1 MKKVWKWVI
10 GIVLGL
16 FVLAVLVGVGFMA
29 FRGFHAVRVQDGYTR
44 GWSQQGPG
52 RMPNDGFGLPMR
64 GPGMMDRGG
73 MMPFLGFIGGLVCL
87 GILVLIGLGII
98 WLVRAT
104 HKSARVESPAT
115 SMDPA
120 EMPAPTMDTCK
131 KCGKPIQAEWNNCPY
146 CGKKV

>member
-10 GIVLGL
+10 GIVIGL
-16 FVLAVLVGVGFMA
+16 VVLAVLVGVGFMV
-29 FRGFHAVRVQDGYTR
+29 FRGFHTVRIQNGYSR

-52 RMPNDGFGLPMR
+52 MMPNNGFGLQMR
-64 GPGMMDRGG
+64 GSGMMGRGG
-73 MMPFLGFIGGLVCL
+73 MMPFGGFIGGLVCL

-104 HKSARVESPAT
+104 RKSTRVDSPA
-115 SMDPA
+115 SI
-120 EMPAPTMDTCK
+120 PAPAATPGPVMDICK
-131 KCGKPIQAEWNNCPY
+131 KCGKPIQADWQNCPY